1 MRVMFAL
8 FLLRKI
14 VANITTFLAF
24 IFNFM
29 KVGQQYILDVNFNNT
44 SVVTLIRIY
53 RELFGRVRDDDGNE
67 WDLMLNR
74 LSEL

>member
-1 MRVMFAL
+1 
-8 FLLRKI
+8 
-14 VANITTFLAF
+14 
-24 IFNFM
+24 M